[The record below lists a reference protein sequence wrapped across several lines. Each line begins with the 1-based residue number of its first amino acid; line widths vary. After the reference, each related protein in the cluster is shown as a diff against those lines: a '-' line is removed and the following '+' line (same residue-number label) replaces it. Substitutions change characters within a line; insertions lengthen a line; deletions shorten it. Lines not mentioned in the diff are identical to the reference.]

1 VRPSASDQTKAV
13 PQSSIDF
20 EGALSSVI
28 ARAAEVLG
36 DREEAMR
43 WLGNP
48 VRELDYAT
56 PIWLLAAHDGAERVM
71 DILGRI
77 EHGIW

>member
-1 VRPSASDQTKAV
+1 
-13 PQSSIDF
+13 
-20 EGALSSVI
+20 VI
-28 ARAAEVLG
+28 ARAAEALG

-56 PIWLLAAHDGAERVM
+56 PITILAADDGAERVM

>member
-1 VRPSASDQTKAV
+1 V
-13 PQSSIDF
+13 PLTSIDF

-28 ARAAEVLG
+28 ARAAEALG

-56 PIWLLAAHDGAERVM
+56 PITILAADDGAERVM
-71 DILGRI
+71 DILGGI